1 MIGTPGLLA
10 KNDGMQPP
18 YPLDSLRIS
27 EVPANVHPKAEIEFP
42 RRTAAEK
49 PIRLTVILDQRC
61 CGDNFY
67 APVPVPADAG
77 AGMAKVVVTFPN
89 ATPCT
94 VDIPLVDEK
103 RVSDDRPKEVG
114 K

>member
-10 KNDGMQPP
+10 KNDDMQRPHL
-18 YPLDSLRIS
+18 LDSLRIS
-27 EVPANVHPKAEIEFP
+27 EVPATVHPKAEMEFP

-49 PIRLTVILDQRC
+49 PIRVTVILDQRC

-77 AGMAKVVVTFPN
+77 VGMAKVMVTFTN
-89 ATPCT
+89 ATACT
-94 VDIPLVDEK
+94 VDIPLVDEN
-103 RVSDDRPKEVG
+103 RDSGNQPKKTE